1 MPRYLAYKMF
11 PPTVLEGNVPRDFHA
26 PPRDQPSF
34 FPFQNGQIDRFGSI
48 VSFRTKERRVEKMVS
63 QNGRGRKGEERERE
77 EESRFPSR
85 LLALTIVR
93 IARYRSPRFIVG
105 EIYVKCIEG
114 LGHFYSIEIMST
126 SQLLC
131 SPRRRLCADRELS
144 RVIEQ
149 LHDLFSLLPTF
160 RYVGNFRAK
169 EERSAP
175 RCAPMSRFDIAEHCL
190 R

>member
-1 MPRYLAYKMF
+1 MIY
-11 PPTVLEGNVPRDFHA
+11 
-26 PPRDQPSF
+26 
-34 FPFQNGQIDRFGSI
+34 RFVSI
-48 VSFRTKERRVEKMVS
+48 E
-63 QNGRGRKGEERERE
+63 GEEGGGKKWFRKMAEGGRERGEREKE

-131 SPRRRLCADRELS
+131 SPRGRFCADRELS

-149 LHDLFSLLPTF
+149 LDDLSSLLP
-160 RYVGNFRAK
+160 
-169 EERSAP
+169 RS
-175 RCAPMSRFDIAEHCL
+175 DT
-190 R
+190 

>member
-1 MPRYLAYKMF
+1 MGK
-11 PPTVLEGNVPRDFHA
+11 
-26 PPRDQPSF
+26 
-34 FPFQNGQIDRFGSI
+34 NGFA
-48 VSFRTKERRVEKMVS
+48 KWPRVEGK
-63 QNGRGRKGEERERE
+63 ERERE

-85 LLALTIVR
+85 LPALTIVR

-131 SPRRRLCADRELS
+131 SPHRRLCADRELS
-144 RVIEQ
+144 RVIEE
-149 LHDLFSLLPTF
+149 LDDDLFSLYTF

-169 EERSAP
+169 EERRAP
-175 RCAPMSRFDIAEHCL
+175 RCAPMSRFDITEHAAFL
-190 R
+190 PPR